1 VRFDPETTEPYNYL
15 ATDISTEDNKT
26 WTITIKDGTTFH
38 NGEAVDAESFA
49 RSWNYAAY
57 GPNAMANNYFFERI
71 EGYDEMQGEVSEDDD
86 GNVTVEEEPQAEELS
101 GVKVVDATTLEVTLA
116 EPFAAFD
123 SMLGYTAFFPM
134 AQACLDDIDACAVKP
149 IGNGPFEVEEWAQG
163 QSLSANKYADY
174 TGEETPDFDRI
185 EWTEY
190 SGDSSWAD
198 FQADIL
204 DFGSPPPAQSA
215 AASEDPDLADRRVE
229 REGAALTYIGFPMYE
244 GAPYDDIEFRKA
256 ISMAIDREAVIE
268 AVKPGEA
275 VPADSWVA
283 PDAVPGG
290 QAGVCGEYCTFD
302 PEAAKEALE
311 KAGGWPEGETLTIHL
326 GQDQTEQEY
335 FQAIGDQITLNLG
348 IPYELD
354 PSPDFFSR
362 RTDRDFD
369 GPWRANWF
377 PDYPLNENY
386 LAPIYASGGEDK
398 SELGYYNED
407 FEKKMAE
414 GDAAATPDEAV
425 AKYAEAEK
433 IIAEDFPT
441 IPISVSN
448 TVQYHSDRVSNVVL
462 DPFSGQPKLRLLK
475 VE

>member
-1 VRFDPETTEPYNYL
+1 
-15 ATDISTEDNKT
+15 
-26 WTITIKDGTTFH
+26 
-38 NGEAVDAESFA
+38 
-49 RSWNYAAY
+49 
-57 GPNAMANNYFFERI
+57 
-71 EGYDEMQGEVSEDDD
+71 
-86 GNVTVEEEPQAEELS
+86 
-101 GVKVVDATTLEVTLA
+101 
-116 EPFAAFD
+116 
-123 SMLGYTAFFPM
+123 
-134 AQACLDDIDACAVKP
+134 
-149 IGNGPFEVEEWAQG
+149 
-163 QSLSANKYADY
+163 
-174 TGEETPDFDRI
+174 
-185 EWTEY
+185 
-190 SGDSSWAD
+190 
-198 FQADIL
+198 
-204 DFGSPPPAQSA
+204 
-215 AASEDPDLADRRVE
+215 
-229 REGAALTYIGFPMYE
+229 
-244 GAPYDDIEFRKA
+244 
-256 ISMAIDREAVIE
+256 
-268 AVKPGEA
+268 
-275 VPADSWVA
+275 
-283 PDAVPGG
+283 
-290 QAGVCGEYCTFD
+290 VCGEYCTFD